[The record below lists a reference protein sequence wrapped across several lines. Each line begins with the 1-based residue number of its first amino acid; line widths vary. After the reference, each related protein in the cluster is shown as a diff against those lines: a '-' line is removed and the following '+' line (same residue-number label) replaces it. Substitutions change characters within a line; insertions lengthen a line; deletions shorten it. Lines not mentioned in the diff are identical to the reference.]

1 MFNFRNKKTQR
12 IIAGIIV
19 AVLVLALV
27 IPLLVSAARKKSE
40 PVSFG
45 IEWEAI
51 PGREDEVQ
59 SSAPAAGEASG
70 TGNAAE
76 GAPETENPG
85 AFQDDP
91 LSAELNSAGAEPA
104 GGSAQENP
112 ESADSGSPASLGSTT
127 GTAAVLNFPSTVS
140 ADMLDEALVSE
151 ARGILT
157 YPDRVMKSGIVV
169 DGIDCSGLTE
179 AQAYAA
185 VSQNMKARR
194 QALISM
200 ESDETGKNESVTV
213 AELGLMWTNPLVLD
227 EAGSYGHAPNV
238 IARYKEDKDLER
250 NGADFAAEISFDRS
264 AVERAVANR
273 AGTFNQSAVDAKL
286 TREGGVFN
294 VIPGQTGY
302 VVDVEKSADRIIDM
316 LLSGWAGENRKVS
329 LAMQVDEPRGKTEE
343 LAQVKDLL
351 GSYTT
356 SYESSGTNRSNNI
369 ANGCR
374 LINGHLL
381 YPGERLSVLDC
392 ITPFTEENGYYLAGS
407 YLGSQVVDSFGGG
420 ICQVSTTLY
429 NAVIRAE
436 LQVNERYNHSMI
448 IGYVEPSMDAAI
460 AESSGMDFKFTNN
473 TGHPVYIEGYTS
485 GKRITFNVF
494 GIETRDPGHRVEF
507 KSETLEVISPE
518 GQKIYTDSAQPIG
531 YISVASAHTGYKAQ
545 LWKITY
551 ENGTEV
557 SREIFNKSTYNPAP
571 VSATVGTAGEM
582 SPAFSEAIA
591 ANDIEA
597 VKAMINNGT
606 ATAGGAAAASVDVT
620 EAAQEA
626 ANAAYAAA
634 LAEGADEETAMA
646 RAQEAAAAKVVELTG
661 GQ

>member
-1 MFNFRNKKTQR
+1 MFNLHNKKTQR

-19 AVLVLALV
+19 AILVLAMV
-27 IPLLVSAARKKSE
+27 IPLLAQAAGKKSE

-59 SSAPAAGEASG
+59 GGTQENPAPAPEAGAASPEAAS
-70 TGNAAE
+70 
-76 GAPETENPG
+76 
-85 AFQDDP
+85 DDP
-91 LSAELNSAGAEPA
+91 LSGGRTDDGAEPDDGMLLETA
-104 GGSAQENP
+104 GEGEP
-112 ESADSGSPASLGSTT
+112 EEAPSGNTARSGSTT
-127 GTAAVLNFPSTVS
+127 GEAAVLNFPSPVS
-140 ADMLDEALVSE
+140 AESLDPVLVGE

-157 YPDRVMKSGIVV
+157 YPDRVMKSGITV
-169 DGIDCSGLTE
+169 DGVDCSGLTE

-185 VSQNMKARR
+185 VSGNMQTRR
-194 QALISM
+194 QALITM
-200 ESDETGKNESVTV
+200 ESPETDKSEAVTV
-213 AELGLMWTNPLVLD
+213 AELGLYWTNPLVLD
-227 EAGSYGHAPNV
+227 EAGSYGHAANI

-250 NGADFAAEISFDRS
+250 NGADFAAEISFDR
-264 AVERAVANR
+264 AQVERAVSGR
-273 AGTFNQSAVDAKL
+273 AGAFSQSAIDAKL

-302 VVDVEKSADRIIDM
+302 VVDVGESAGRIIDM
-316 LLSGWAGENRKVS
+316 LLSGWAGENRRVE
-329 LAMQVDEPRGKTEE
+329 LAMEIDEPRGKTEE
-343 LAQVKDLL
+343 LMQVKDLL
-351 GSYTT
+351 GTYTT

-374 LINGHLL
+374 LLNGHML

-429 NAVIRAE
+429 NAVIRSE
-436 LQVNERYNHSMI
+436 LTVNERYNHSMI

-460 AESSGMDFKFTNN
+460 AESSGMDFKFTNS
-473 TGHPVYIEGYTS
+473 TEHPVYIEGYTS
-485 GKRITFNVF
+485 GKRITFNIY

-507 KSETLEVISPE
+507 KSETLEVINPE
-518 GQKIYTDSAQPIG
+518 GEKIYTDSAQPIG
-531 YISVASAHTGYKAQ
+531 YISVASPHTGYKAQ

-551 ENGTEV
+551 ENGVEV

-571 VSATVGTAGEM
+571 LSATVGTAGEM

-591 ANDIEA
+591 SNNIEA

-606 ATAGGAAAASVDVT
+606 AAAGSAPPVDVT
-620 EAAQEA
+620 SEAQAA
-626 ANAAYAAA
+626 ANEAYAIAI
-634 LAEGADEETAMA
+634 AEGADEETAMA